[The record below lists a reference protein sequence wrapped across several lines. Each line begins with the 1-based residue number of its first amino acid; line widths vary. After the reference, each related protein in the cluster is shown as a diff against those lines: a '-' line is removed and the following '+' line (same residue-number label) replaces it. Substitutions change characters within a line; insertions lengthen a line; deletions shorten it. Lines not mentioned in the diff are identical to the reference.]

1 MELDIARLC
10 LNCEEVHDSQH
21 CPKCAS
27 ETFAYLTRWVPRIE
41 THSLAPPRSKPLVIP
56 NRMQRIVFGGGA
68 ISLIAYVLMRWFQ
81 RAQKRVEV
89 HSLRAAGELR

>member
-1 MELDIARLC
+1 MQLDSARLC
-10 LNCEEVHDSQH
+10 LNCQEVHDSRH
-21 CPKCAS
+21 CPRCAS

-41 THSLAPPRSKPLVIP
+41 TEALAPPPRTLLVP

-68 ISLIAYVLMRWFQ
+68 ISVIAFVLMRVFQ
-81 RAQKRVEV
+81 RAQKRIEV